1 MNTNTILLM
10 FAIVAAFGVVMAT
23 VTAVLPILQ
32 QAHAIRGP
40 GKLCKPE
47 GTGTGQRPLAPPCS
61 HGLSE

>member
-1 MNTNTILLM
+1 M

-23 VTAVLPILQ
+23 VTAVLPRLQ